1 MRLNFSSS
9 GKALPDLRKDINA
22 GGTSSVPE
30 VSSSRRLPSSYS
42 SLALST
48 SVSAT
53 RAFTG
58 FFPFFVLL
66 GAEALSMVFLVA
78 IETFHR
84 LAPICGF
91 FFGTGRASFGTL
103 LPLIGSGPIGT
114 RVHCIRVWN
123 PHLDSQDPC

>member
-30 VSSSRRLPSSYS
+30 VSSSRRLPSLYS
-42 SLALST
+42 SSVFSA

-58 FFPFFVLL
+58 FCPCWGR
-66 GAEALSMVFLVA
+66 GAEYGLSGGNGNIPPSCANLW
-78 IETFHR
+78 I
-84 LAPICGF
+84 
-91 FFGTGRASFGTL
+91 L
-103 LPLIGSGPIGT
+103 LRHWPCVLWSPFSNCWIGSY
-114 RVHCIRVWN
+114 
-123 PHLDSQDPC
+123 PHACPLHLGLESAS